1 MLTFTAALEEALA
14 EEMRLDP
21 RVFCL
26 GTVPPAALVQE
37 FGAKRVLKTPISE
50 TAITGMAIGAA
61 GCGLRPVVL
70 WGNVTF
76 SFVAFDQVVNQAAK
90 IRYMF
95 GGQRDFPI
103 VIRAL
108 YGGGLQLAAQHSQSP
123 YSIFAHIAGLKVI
136 LPSGPADAKG
146 LLKAAIRDNNPVL
159 CFEGV
164 RLADRQEDVPADHLV
179 PLGSAAVKRA
189 GSDVTVVAFGY
200 MVQLALDAAV
210 ELERAGVSVEVVDPR
225 SLVPLD
231 RDTIRS
237 SVRKTGRLVVVDEAP
252 AMCSM
257 ASEIAAVVTEDDA
270 TFAALRAPIRRV
282 NGAATPVPY
291 SPPLEQAV
299 LPSLTGVITAIR
311 EVVRVDAR

>member
-90 IRYMF
+90 IR
-95 GGQRDFPI
+95 
-103 VIRAL
+103 
-108 YGGGLQLAAQHSQSP
+108 QSP

-210 ELERAGVSVEVVDPR
+210 ELERAGVSAEVVDPR